1 MNINLDGNGYAQIDS
16 ALNPTNL
23 SDVQMR
29 MTSLLN
35 TMKQLDNNQIIN
47 ATNTLIDRYRNVN
60 ANFVEFMDEWQQLLD
75 KVALWF
81 FYFRF
86 HFGVIL

>member
-1 MNINLDGNGYAQIDS
+1 MNISLNGNGYAQIDNT
-16 ALNPTNL
+16 LNPTNL

-29 MTSLLN
+29 MTNLLN

-60 ANFVEFMDEWQQLLD
+60 ANFVEFMEEWQQLLD
-75 KVALWF
+75 KVAL
-81 FYFRF
+81 
-86 HFGVIL
+86 